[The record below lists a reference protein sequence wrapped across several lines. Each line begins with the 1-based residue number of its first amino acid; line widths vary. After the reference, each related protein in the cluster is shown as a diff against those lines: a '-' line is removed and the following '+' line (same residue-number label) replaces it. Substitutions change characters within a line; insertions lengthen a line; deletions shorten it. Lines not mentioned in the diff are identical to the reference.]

1 MDPPAANLGAMGQ
14 RIVVAMSGGVD
25 SSVAAALLQAEGYE
39 VIGVTLKLQECEQAR
54 GSRSCCGVD
63 GLVRAR
69 AVAGQLGIRHYVLD
83 CVTEFEQSVL
93 HPAWEEYARGRT
105 PSPCLLCNER
115 IKFGLLLSWSRAI
128 GASHVATG
136 HYARIE
142 RDADG
147 SPALL
152 RGLDRAKDQSYF
164 LAGLGAEQ
172 LRSVLFPLGSL
183 TKQKVRSLAAS
194 LKLPCATTRDS
205 QGACLVREGQTFAEM
220 LRLRFGASARP
231 GVIIDDEGSV
241 IGRHQGIHLFTVG
254 QRHGI
259 PIHSNLTTWVKRI
272 EPGLD
277 AITVTHD
284 PNGLMSH
291 VLATSDVV
299 WVRPAP
305 SGEKIKCL
313 VQVRYRT
320 APAECLLQEL
330 GSDRA
335 RAIFVEPLSAVA
347 PGQAAVF
354 YEGQRALGRG
364 WIDASE

>member
-1 MDPPAANLGAMGQ
+1 MSPETITPLVPHVDVLMCTRGALRTCIDPLVQKPVVLRSSTGAT
-14 RIVVAMSGGVD
+14 
-25 SSVAAALLQAEGYE
+25 LLKDLSNE

-220 LRLRFGASARP
+220 LRLRFGASAR
-231 GVIIDDEGSV
+231 
-241 IGRHQGIHLFTVG
+241 HAGI
-254 QRHGI
+254 RSSSCSARWRSSRS
-259 PIHSNLTTWVKRI
+259 PR
-272 EPGLD
+272 
-277 AITVTHD
+277 
-284 PNGLMSH
+284 
-291 VLATSDVV
+291 ATS
-299 WVRPAP
+299 
-305 SGEKIKCL
+305 
-313 VQVRYRT
+313 
-320 APAECLLQEL
+320 APA
-330 GSDRA
+330 S
-335 RAIFVEPLSAVA
+335 
-347 PGQAAVF
+347 
-354 YEGQRALGRG
+354 
-364 WIDASE
+364 